1 MKFGIRTP
9 NYKSRLKARTTG
21 KIKRKLK
28 KSVNPLYGK
37 KGMGWVN
44 DPKKALYNKVY
55 NKTTVGVP
63 DPVGIVSSAATK
75 NKSHKNK
82 RAETRPVSTVIKPK
96 NKIVALILCIFLGYL
111 GIHRFYTGKVGTGIL
126 WLVTVGCFGI
136 GWIVDI
142 IMIATGHFR
151 DAYGKDLQV

>member
-9 NYKSRLKARTTG
+9 NYKARLKARTTG

-63 DPVGIVSSAATK
+63 DPIGIVGTSA
-75 NKSHKNK
+75 KSIYHKNK
-82 RAETRPVSTVIKPK
+82 RTETRPVSAVMEPK
-96 NKIVALILCIFLGYL
+96 SKIAVLILCIFLGYL
-111 GIHRFYTGKVGTGIL
+111 GIHRFYAGKVGTGII
-126 WLVTVGCFGI
+126 WLFTGGCFFV
-136 GWIVDI
+136 GWIYDI
-142 IMIATGHFR
+142 IKIASGTFR
-151 DAYGKDLQV
+151 DGAGRIIK

>member
-44 DPKKALYNKVY
+44 DPKKALYNKIY
-55 NKTTVGVP
+55 NKTTIGVP
-63 DPVGIVSSAATK
+63 DPIGIMGTSAK
-75 NKSHKNK
+75 NIYHKNK
-82 RAETRPVSTVIKPK
+82 TAETYPVSAVMKPK

-111 GIHRFYTGKVGTGIL
+111 GIHRFYTGKVGTGLL

>member
-136 GWIVDI
+136 GWIYDI
-142 IMIATGHFR
+142 IKIASGTFR
-151 DAYGKDLQV
+151 DGAGRIIK